1 MKFWAEVEAPG
12 EDVEATEDPTL
23 WDVSIDSLDVITS
36 EDPTVSP
43 KIRFKVLRFVDDEPR
58 DEESK

>member
-1 MKFWAEVEAPG
+1 MKFWAEIEVPD

-23 WDVSIDSLDVITS
+23 HDVSIDSLDVIES

-43 KIRFKVLRFVDDEPR
+43 KIRFKVLRFVEDEPR
-58 DEESK
+58 EESK